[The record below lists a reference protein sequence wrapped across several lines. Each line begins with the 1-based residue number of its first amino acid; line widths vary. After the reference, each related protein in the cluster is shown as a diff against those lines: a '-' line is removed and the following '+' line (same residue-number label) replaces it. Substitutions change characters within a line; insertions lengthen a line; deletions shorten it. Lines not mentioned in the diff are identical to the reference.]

1 MKRTDRV
8 EIGAGVPGLALLA
21 LAVLI
26 AVGAGMLLDPPI
38 GWLIVIAV
46 AAVLGAALPHLGGLW
61 VAAGAIV
68 VVLAIE
74 PAHPWRTAVAIAAV
88 HLLHVLASL
97 LMVIPPRARV
107 ALRALR
113 PTGIRF
119 IVFQAA
125 GQLAALAVA
134 GIAGA
139 GQLPFAMI
147 AGATAVLA
155 IAGVGVGMLRI
166 RRQRYFSPP
175 DAKR

>member
-1 MKRTDRV
+1 MRRVDRL
-8 EIGAGVPGLALLA
+8 EIGASVPGIALLA

-26 AVGAGMLLDPPI
+26 AVGAGMLLDAPN
-38 GWLIVIAV
+38 GWLIAIAV
-46 AAVLGAALPHLGGLW
+46 AALLGAALPHLGGLW

-68 VVLAIE
+68 VVLVIE
-74 PAHPWRTAVAIAAV
+74 PTDPWRTAVTIAAV

-97 LMVIPPRARV
+97 LLVVPPMARV

-119 IVFQAA
+119 LLFQAV

-139 GQLPFAMI
+139 GRLPLAVI
-147 AGATAVLA
+147 GGAVAVLA
-155 IAGVGVGMLRI
+155 IAGTGVGMLR
-166 RRQRYFSPP
+166 RSRQRFFSTPE
-175 DAKR
+175 R